1 MKEIKV
7 ALVYD
12 FDKTLSTD
20 DMQAFGFIQ
29 GLGMEVNEFWDECG
43 KFSREN
49 GVENILSYLYMMI
62 KHSNLKNKPITKEY
76 LKECGKNVKYFQ
88 GVTEWFD
95 RINEYGKQNGV
106 TVEHYVVSSGLKE
119 IIEGTEIAKN
129 FKQIYACSFVYEND
143 KPIWPALSLN
153 YTNKTQFIYRIN
165 KGIFDVLDRRV
176 NEEMSAIDKPV
187 PFTNI
192 IYIGDSETDIPSMRL
207 VFTKGG
213 TAIGLYQKG
222 SKNENYLKDLLL
234 RDRISYVAS
243 ADYTEQGELDKIIKE
258 LIQKIKYDNIASNLR
273 LEQKENAKKGE

>member
-7 ALVYD
+7 AIVYD

-29 GLGMEVNEFWDECG
+29 GLGMEVNEFWEECG
-43 KFSREN
+43 KFSKEN

-76 LKECGKNVKYFQ
+76 LKECGKNVKFFE
-88 GVTEWFD
+88 GVKEWFK
-95 RINEYGKQNGV
+95 RINEYGKNNGV

-119 IIEGTEIAKN
+119 IIEGTEIADN
-129 FKQIYACSFVYEND
+129 FKQIYACSFAYENG
-143 KPIWPALSLN
+143 KPVWPALSLN
-153 YTNKTQFIYRIN
+153 YTNKTQFLYRIN

-176 NEEMSAIDKPV
+176 NEEMSKLDRPV

-207 VFTKGG
+207 VYTKGG
-213 TAIGLYQKG
+213 TAIGLYQPNT
-222 SKNENYLKDLLL
+222 KNEKYLKDLLL

-243 ADYTEQGELDKIIKE
+243 ADYTEQGELDAIIKE
-258 LIQKIKYDNIASNLR
+258 LIQKIKYDNIANSIR
-273 LEQKENAKKGE
+273 LEQKENAKKE

>member
-29 GLGMEVNEFWDECG
+29 GLGMEVDDFWNECG
-43 KFSREN
+43 KFSKEN
-49 GVENILSYLYMMI
+49 NVESILSYLYMMI
-62 KHSNLKNKPITKEY
+62 KHSNLKNKPITKQY
-76 LKECGKNVKYFQ
+76 LSDCGKDIKYFD
-88 GVTEWFD
+88 GVKEWFN
-95 RINEYGKQNGV
+95 RINEYGRQNGV
-106 TVEHYVVSSGLKE
+106 IVEHYVVSSGLKE

-129 FKQIYACSFVYEND
+129 FKQVYACSFAYEDD
-143 KPIWPALSLN
+143 KPVWPALSLN
-153 YTNKTQFIYRIN
+153 YTNKTQFLYRIN

-176 NEEMSAIDKPV
+176 NEEMSALDRPI

-207 VFTKGG
+207 VYTKGG

-243 ADYTEQGELDKIIKE
+243 ADYTEKGELDAIIKE
-258 LIQKIKYDNIASNLR
+258 QKQKIKHDNIANQLR
-273 LEQKENAKKGE
+273 QEQKENAKK

>member
-29 GLGMEVNEFWDECG
+29 GLGMEVNDFWDECG

-49 GVENILSYLYMMI
+49 NVESILSYLYMMI
-62 KHSNLKNKPITKEY
+62 KHSNLKNKPITREY
-76 LKECGKNVKYFQ
+76 LRECGKAVKYFD
-88 GVTEWFD
+88 GVLEWFD
-95 RINEYGKQNGV
+95 RINKYGEENGV

-129 FKQIYACSFVYEND
+129 FKQVYACSFAYEDD
-143 KPIWPALSLN
+143 KPVWPALSLN
-153 YTNKTQFIYRIN
+153 YTNKTQFLYRIN

-176 NEEMSAIDKPV
+176 NEEMNNLDRPI

-192 IYIGDSETDIPSMRL
+192 VYIGDSETDIPSMRL
-207 VFTKGG
+207 VYTKGG
-213 TAIGLYQKG
+213 TAIGLYQPNT
-222 SKNENYLKDLLL
+222 KNELYLKDLLL
-234 RDRISYVAS
+234 RDRISFVAS
-243 ADYTEQGELDKIIKE
+243 ANYTENGELDQIIKE
-258 LIQKIKYDNIASNLR
+258 LIQKIKHDNVVNQLR
-273 LEQKENAKKGE
+273 LQQKDNAKK

>member
-29 GLGMEVNEFWDECG
+29 GLGMEVNDFWDECG

-49 GVENILSYLYMMI
+49 NVESILSYLYMMI
-62 KHSNLKNKPITKEY
+62 KHSNLKNKPITREY
-76 LKECGKNVKYFQ
+76 LRECGKAVKYFD
-88 GVTEWFD
+88 GVLEWFA
-95 RINEYGKQNGV
+95 RLNKYGEENGV

-129 FKQIYACSFVYEND
+129 FKQVYACSFAYEDD
-143 KPIWPALSLN
+143 KPVWPALSLN
-153 YTNKTQFIYRIN
+153 YTNKTQFLYRIN

-176 NEEMSAIDKPV
+176 NEEMNNLDRPI

-192 IYIGDSETDIPSMRL
+192 VYIGDSETDIPSMRL
-207 VFTKGG
+207 VYTKGG
-213 TAIGLYQKG
+213 TAIGLYQPNT
-222 SKNENYLKDLLL
+222 KNELYLKDLLL
-234 RDRISYVAS
+234 RDRISFVAS
-243 ADYTEQGELDKIIKE
+243 ANYTENGELDQIIKE
-258 LIQKIKYDNIASNLR
+258 LIQKIKHDNVVNQLR
-273 LEQKENAKKGE
+273 LQQKDNAKK